1 MAAFIVF
8 YDANVLYPAELR
20 NFLMHLALIGVFRAK
35 WSAEVHEEWTRNLLI
50 NRPDLTRAQLER
62 TRQLMDKAA
71 PDALVTG
78 YEHLIPRLVL
88 PDPND
93 RHVLAAAIR
102 AGASVIVTCNLGD
115 FPPHVLG
122 EFDIEAQHPDDFI
135 LRLLDVVP
143 GLVVEAA
150 ENHRQSLKN
159 PPKSVTEY
167 ISTLESQGLIQTASA
182 LREYLAGDEI

>member
-1 MAAFIVF
+1 
-8 YDANVLYPAELR
+8 
-20 NFLMHLALIGVFRAK
+20 
-35 WSAEVHEEWTRNLLI
+35 
-50 NRPDLTRAQLER
+50 
-62 TRQLMDKAA
+62 
-71 PDALVTG
+71 
-78 YEHLIPRLVL
+78 
-88 PDPND
+88 
-93 RHVLAAAIR
+93 VLAAAIR

-115 FPPHVLG
+115 FPPHVLR